1 MIIECSPGRYGYN
14 CNQACDG
21 CLSDSCDKEH
31 GVCANTS
38 GCKPGWQ
45 IGQPKCDIGIGT
57 IFFFIF
63 NLYS

>member
-31 GVCANTS
+31 GVCTNTS

-45 IGQPKCDIGIGT
+45 IGQPKCDIGI
-57 IFFFIF
+57 
-63 NLYS
+63 